1 MSETNPTLTALF
13 TDIANAISE
22 KTGDTATIVAD
33 DFPDV
38 IRERLQVIPPL
49 PYLTFSSPSSF
60 TLKVNDTTKH

>member
-13 TDIANAISE
+13 TDIANAIRE

-38 IRERLQVIPPL
+38 IRERFRVISPPATSA
-49 PYLTFSSPSSF
+49 YLTFSSPSRRPDYF
-60 TLKVNDTTKH
+60 A